1 VSSLFAS
8 TIEDVRTAGSICLG
22 NISIGNTDYFLER
35 VFALVDKSVHQEKY
49 LFLNTIREIII
60 HNSRCLG
67 PYLARLLPLL
77 VEHSKNEEEQIR
89 NIVAESVGRLFI
101 VYSVDMY
108 NDIEECFK
116 SGNVAIRSTIVKSFK
131 YAGAKETD
139 SVSLEMCHHD
149 LIKLVEDSDLSVK
162 KNALE
167 ALNAIVHNQPSVV
180 RSNVDKLQKVVV
192 PETQIKAELITEVD
206 LGPFKHKIDDGIP
219 IRKAAYTLIDSLIEK
234 LPERVEINQ
243 VIEVVTRGLDDA
255 AEECMIL
262 CLHILGRLIAWAPT
276 VVISNLD
283 PLVESFEKQF
293 QKNLKLISNTQ
304 SSEKAQNIMRA
315 ILRVVEQLQ
324 RTPDSDTNN
333 RFNEF
338 FKGGVM
344 SNTNAKEMYEKIA
357 ATAS

>member
-1 VSSLFAS
+1 
-8 TIEDVRTAGSICLG
+8 
-22 NISIGNTDYFLER
+22 
-35 VFALVDKSVHQEKY
+35 
-49 LFLNTIREIII
+49 
-60 HNSRCLG
+60 
-67 PYLARLLPLL
+67 
-77 VEHSKNEEEQIR
+77 
-89 NIVAESVGRLFI
+89 
-101 VYSVDMY
+101 M
-108 NDIEECFK
+108 
-116 SGNVAIRSTIVKSFK
+116 
-131 YAGAKETD
+131 
-139 SVSLEMCHHD
+139 
-149 LIKLVEDSDLSVK
+149 
-162 KNALE
+162 
-167 ALNAIVHNQPSVV
+167 
-180 RSNVDKLQKVVV
+180 
-192 PETQIKAELITEVD
+192 
-206 LGPFKHKIDDGIP
+206 
-219 IRKAAYTLIDSLIEK
+219 
-234 LPERVEINQ
+234 EINQ

-262 CLHILGRLIAWAPT
+262 CLHILGRLITWAPT

-357 ATAS
+357 ATASQAVISEHF